1 MVEFR
6 LYYDDNGK
14 VICYTCDKLEGNYI
28 VIDAQT
34 YAESRPDLRIVD
46 GKIIKASEYMI
57 LSKLVKSIK
66 GIKCDVSDICVITN
80 TEPSSHWEVEINEY
94 RQN

>member
-14 VICYTCDKLEGNYI
+14 VICYTCEKLEGNYV

-34 YAESRPDLRIVD
+34 YAESRPDLRVVNGEITKSSDYV
-46 GKIIKASEYMI
+46 II
-57 LSKLVKSIK
+57 SKLVTSDK
-66 GIKCDVSDICVITN
+66 GVKCEVNDVCVIID
-80 TEPSSHWEVEINEY
+80 TEPFKYWEVEVNEY